1 VVINNA
7 SFGVSRESANDDNT
21 SVKYPTSSITLRVST
36 ENKSPIYVGGTIGYA
51 DNVGIASNNV
61 GGIAYHEGYSAV
73 NFEVNVT
80 NLTNNLHLGGIAG
93 YASDGLISNS
103 EAVTNINVIGTLSN
117 GEQTL
122 NVGGLVGELKLPTS
136 TIGVSSCQTKS
147 VITSGDILQTSVSDQ
162 VNISAGIAV
171 LGAGSRVSQCLF
183 TGSVNT
189 EGANIGQLYAGGA
202 FAQSTSKDDDVVV
215 GAGCCEDDAVLLTIT
230 ENGYGKKT
238 DLSEFKIQNRGGKG
252 LFGYKIT
259 EKTGSVAGISI
270 VKEDSDIMIIT
281 SDGIIIRTATEEI
294 SKFGRT
300 TQGVRVMRLAEGVKV
315 VSTALT
321 EKEEEQEI
329 EQEEPVEN
337 SVETVEN
344 QE

>member
-1 VVINNA
+1 MGRGA
-7 SFGVSRESANDDNT
+7 TGVRA
-21 SVKYPTSSITLRVST
+21 
-36 ENKSPIYVGGTIGYA
+36 
-51 DNVGIASNNV
+51 
-61 GGIAYHEGYSAV
+61 
-73 NFEVNVT
+73 
-80 NLTNNLHLGGIAG
+80 
-93 YASDGLISNS
+93 IS
-103 EAVTNINVIGTLSN
+103 L
-117 GEQTL
+117 
-122 NVGGLVGELKLPTS
+122 
-136 TIGVSSCQTKS
+136 
-147 VITSGDILQTSVSDQ
+147 
-162 VNISAGIAV
+162 
-171 LGAGSRVSQCLF
+171 
-183 TGSVNT
+183 
-189 EGANIGQLYAGGA
+189 
-202 FAQSTSKDDDVVV
+202 KDDDVVV